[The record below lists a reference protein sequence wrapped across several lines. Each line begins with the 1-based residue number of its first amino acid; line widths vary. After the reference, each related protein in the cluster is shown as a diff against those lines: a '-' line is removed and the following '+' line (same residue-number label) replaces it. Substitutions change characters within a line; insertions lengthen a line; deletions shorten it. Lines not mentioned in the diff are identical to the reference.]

1 MKLIGRAVTRATAW
15 AAGAFYRIERAGAEL
30 PDGPT
35 IIVTNHPNMLMD
47 PLLVLN
53 TAGRRVR
60 VLAKAPLFRIPLFGQ
75 VLRAMDTLPLY
86 RVQDDPDQ
94 LLRNRLAFEEAV
106 ESLRR
111 GSTLLMFPEGKS
123 HSEPALAPLKS
134 GVARMALEAE
144 DQSGWGLGVKIV
156 PFGLAYERKHRF
168 RSRVRVGV
176 GEPIPVGDWRE
187 ECLRNRAVAI
197 RTLTDA
203 VAQGLGAQVLN
214 LARESDRALVETAD
228 LLYVRAKG
236 RAGWRER
243 ETWSE
248 RLPRL
253 QRIADQ
259 VAWLR
264 EGDAARWEALSQSLR
279 EYGAELRLLGSGSAE
294 VPPRY
299 EARRVARYVFRE
311 IGLLVLSVPIAALGV
326 ALWYLPHFM
335 SALVC
340 RLLKP
345 DIETV
350 ATVKLLA
357 GIVLYCATYFGWIA
371 IAAAVGGIAA
381 GVVTAVV
388 APLLGLATIHWW
400 DRCLEV
406 IEDVQLFLSVLRHP
420 AARDRVL
427 ERRGALVEELE
438 RLERLWAEA
447 VGPGKSRE
455 GFSQ

>member
-1 MKLIGRAVTRATAW
+1 MKLIGRAVTRGTAW
-15 AAGAFYRIERAGAEL
+15 AAGAFYRVERAGRGL

-47 PLLVLN
+47 PLLVLR

-94 LLRNRLAFEEAV
+94 LPRNRRAFQEAV
-106 ESLRR
+106 ETLQR
-111 GSTLLMFPEGKS
+111 GGTLLMFPEGKS
-123 HSEPALAPLKS
+123 HSEPTLAPLKS

-144 DQSGWGLGVKIV
+144 DQSGWRLGVKIV

-176 GEPIPVGDWRE
+176 GEPILVSDWRE
-187 ECLRNRAVAI
+187 QCHSNRAAAVHC
-197 RTLTDA
+197 LTDA
-203 VAQGLGAQVLN
+203 VAHRLGAQVLN
-214 LARESDRALVETAD
+214 LSQESDRALVETAD

-253 QRIADQ
+253 QRFADQ
-259 VAWLR
+259 FAWLR
-264 EGDAARWEALSQSLR
+264 GGDTARWEALSQSLR

-294 VPPRY
+294 VPPHY
-299 EARRVARYVFRE
+299 EAGRVARFVLRE
-311 IGLLVLSVPIAALGV
+311 IGLLALSLPIAALGII
-326 ALWYLPHFM
+326 LWYVAHFM
-335 SALVC
+335 SGLAC

-357 GIVLYCATYFGWIA
+357 GIVLYCATYVGWVV

-381 GVVTAVV
+381 GVATAVV
-388 APLLGLATIHWW
+388 SPLLGLATMHWW
-400 DRCLEV
+400 DRCLEAF
-406 IEDVQLFLSVLRHP
+406 EDVRLFTRVLRHP
-420 AARDRVL
+420 AARVRVL
-427 ERRGALVEELE
+427 ERRGALVAELE
-438 RLERLWAEA
+438 TLESLWAEA
-447 VGPGKSRE
+447 KEPAKAE
-455 GFSQ
+455 GRFS